1 MVLSQWAHVL
11 PATYQAALI
20 AAAMLGTPVP
30 ELNARCASKGRTL
43 LLVIRSY
50 VIVNIDNHGIAV

>member
-43 LLVIRSY
+43 WQVH
-50 VIVNIDNHGIAV
+50 IDTYLFSF